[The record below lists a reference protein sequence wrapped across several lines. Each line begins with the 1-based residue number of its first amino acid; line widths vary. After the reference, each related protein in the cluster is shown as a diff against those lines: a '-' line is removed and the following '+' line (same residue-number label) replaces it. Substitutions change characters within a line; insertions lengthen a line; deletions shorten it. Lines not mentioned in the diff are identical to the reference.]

1 MKIHCLQ
8 TGTVRC
14 KQFQLTGASN
24 IISRFYQ
31 LAFTDK
37 WGEWMPTYCWLIE
50 HQEGL
55 ILVDTGETAKIY
67 DKGYLPDGGLYH
79 KAVET
84 RIKPE
89 EELPHQLAKIGFKTK
104 DIKTVIL
111 THMHGDHIGGLVHLE
126 HCNILVSKT
135 EYEMASSKKGA
146 GNGYFQKNWPTW
158 FQPNLITYS
167 DGAEGNFAS
176 SQKITEDG
184 KVIVVPTPGHSIGH
198 QSILIKAE
206 GYTTVLAGDL
216 TYNEST
222 LKQEIPDVLLNNKAA
237 KQTVKTV
244 HQYVKSN
251 PCIYLSSHDWNA
263 PNILAD
269 TKIYK
274 EEAIA

>member
-50 HQEGL
+50 HPEGL

-67 DKGYLPDGGLYH
+67 EKGYLPEGGLYH

-84 RIKPE
+84 RIKQE
-89 EELPHQLAKIGFKTK
+89 EELPHQLAKIGVKTS
-104 DIKTVIL
+104 DIKIVIL
-111 THMHGDHIGGLVHLE
+111 THLHGDHIGGLTHFE
-126 HCNILVSKT
+126 HCKIYVAKP
-135 EYEMASSKKGA
+135 EYDFATSKKGA

-158 FQPNLITYS
+158 FKPELITYS
-167 DGAEGNFAS
+167 DGTEETFAA
-176 SQKITEDG
+176 SQKITTDG
-184 KVIVVPTPGHSIGH
+184 KIVVVPTPGHSIGH
-198 QSILIKAE
+198 QSILVKNE
-206 GYTTVLAGDL
+206 NHTTIIAGDL

-244 HQYVKSN
+244 HEYVKRTPS
-251 PCIYLSSHDWNA
+251 IYLSSHDWKA
-263 PNILAD
+263 PSILEN
-269 TKIYK
+269 TKIYQEK
-274 EEAIA
+274 AIV